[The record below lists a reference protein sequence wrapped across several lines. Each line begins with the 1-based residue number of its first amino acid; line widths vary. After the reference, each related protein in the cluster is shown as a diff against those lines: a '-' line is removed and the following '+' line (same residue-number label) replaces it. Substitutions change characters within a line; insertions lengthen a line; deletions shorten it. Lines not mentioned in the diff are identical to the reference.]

1 MSLQQDS
8 KKTILKNISVVAP
21 IESNQKDFEFHVNK
35 TLEIIQKN
43 TGKAKGEERNEAGI
57 QLISTEK
64 DTLVP
69 GILDRHEEGT
79 VMITLQKDGWIALPA
94 FTDLCWDSV
103 GLSRDSW
110 TKMLKEKRS
119 NGVGLTVA
127 LVSSTSVAS
136 STSAPSSPLSNEKED
151 MISVISLIKDSTSDL
166 QSYKDSSNLIRMDI
180 QDQQLYTLTNISQE
194 NSISISPFPDTAST
208 VSEKNSY
215 YGSGNPAKQSI
226 SPWIFALMKGPQENY
241 KHILYDLTVYPNRFL
256 RKSTTNRTPSNHI
269 QLPNLMI
276 LKVDSSWDI
285 SSLGTINLPR
295 HF

>member
-1 MSLQQDS
+1 MSLRQDS

-21 IESNQKDFEFHVNK
+21 IESNQKDFEFHANK
-35 TLEIIQKN
+35 TLEILQKN
-43 TGKAKGEERNEAGI
+43 AGKAKGEEGSEAGI

-64 DTLVP
+64 VMPVP
-69 GILDRHEEGT
+69 GILDWHEEGT
-79 VMITLQKDGWIALPA
+79 VMVTLQKDGWIALPA

-103 GLSRDSW
+103 GLSKDSW

-119 NGVGLTVA
+119 YGVGLTVA

-136 STSAPSSPLSNEKED
+136 STSAPSSPLGKEEED

-180 QDQQLYTLTNISQE
+180 QDQRYTLTNISQE
-194 NSISISPFPDTAST
+194 SSISLSSFPDTAST
-208 VSEKNSY
+208 ISERNSY

-241 KHILYDLTVYPNRFL
+241 KHVLYDLAVYPNRFL
-256 RKSTTNRTPSNHI
+256 RKSTTNRTHSNHI

-276 LKVDSSWDI
+276 LKVDSGWDT
-285 SSLGTINLPR
+285 SSLGTINLPH